1 MTDALRK
8 QVFKALERLPDRQ
21 VRELLRL
28 AHARAKGSRPVKG
41 SKRLSSLRESPAF
54 GMWKDRE
61 DIGDTV
67 EFAERLRDD
76 VWRRGK

>member
-8 QVFKALERLPDRQ
+8 QVFRVLEKLPDRQ

-28 AHARAKGSRPVKG
+28 ARARAKGPRPAKG
-41 SKRLSSLRESPAF
+41 SRRLPSLRESPAF

-67 EFAERLRDD
+67 EFAERLA
-76 VWRRGK
+76 V